1 MYVKNYD
8 QKTAL
13 LVNRLPKFTDENHV
27 EKSGWLSGVMVLND
41 GSDIGSPLTLT
52 PNKNSIINLII
63 TFNLDKC
70 TVKKTAIQKTL
81 DGGSRLR
88 LQQLLQ

>member
-27 EKSGWLSGVMVLND
+27 EKSGWLSGVVVLND
-41 GSDIGSPLTLT
+41 GSDIDSPLTRT
-52 PNKNSIINLII
+52 PNKNSIINLLI
-63 TFNLDKC
+63 TFNLDKYM
-70 TVKKTAIQKTL
+70 
-81 DGGSRLR
+81 
-88 LQQLLQ
+88 

>member
-27 EKSGWLSGVMVLND
+27 ENSGWLSGVVVLND

-52 PNKNSIINLII
+52 PNKNSIINLLI
-63 TFNLDKC
+63 TFNLDKY
-70 TVKKTAIQKTL
+70 TVKKTAIQKIL

-88 LQQLLQ
+88 LQQLLR